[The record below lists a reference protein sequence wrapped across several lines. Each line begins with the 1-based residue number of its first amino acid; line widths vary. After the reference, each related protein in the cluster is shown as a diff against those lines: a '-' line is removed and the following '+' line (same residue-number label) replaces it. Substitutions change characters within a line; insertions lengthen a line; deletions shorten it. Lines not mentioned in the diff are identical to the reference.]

1 LVSIGYK
8 AFFFPAFHLKYKEKL
23 SIKEGNEREVFPM
36 KIKKIAHIGVGV
48 RDTGKS
54 KTLFQ
59 EVLGLP
65 VTGEERVGELNTVFM
80 PVGETNLELVQSTE
94 PDGVMIKFI
103 EKRGEGIHHLALEV
117 EDIDQALEE
126 LKAKGVP
133 LIDQQARPGA
143 HQTRVAFLH
152 PKGTNGILIEL
163 VQAEH

>member
-1 LVSIGYK
+1 
-8 AFFFPAFHLKYKEKL
+8 
-23 SIKEGNEREVFPM
+23 M
-36 KIKKIAHIGVGV
+36 KIKRIAHIGVGV
-48 RDTGKS
+48 IDADKS
-54 KTLFQ
+54 KALFQ
-59 EVLGLP
+59 ETLGLP
-65 VTGEERVGELNTVFM
+65 VAGEERVGELKTVFL

-94 PDGVMIKFI
+94 PDGVMKKFI
-103 EKRGEGIHHLALEV
+103 EKRGEGIHHIALEV

-163 VQAEH
+163 VQGEH

>member
-1 LVSIGYK
+1 
-8 AFFFPAFHLKYKEKL
+8 
-23 SIKEGNEREVFPM
+23 M

-48 RDTGKS
+48 MDAGKS

-59 EVLGLP
+59 EILGLP
-65 VTGEERVGELNTVFM
+65 VTGEERVGELKTVFL

-94 PDGVMIKFI
+94 PDGVMKKFI

-126 LKAKGVP
+126 LKARGVP
-133 LIDQQARPGA
+133 LIDQQPRPGA
-143 HQTRVAFLH
+143 HQTKVAFLH

-163 VQAEH
+163 VQSEH

>member
-1 LVSIGYK
+1 
-8 AFFFPAFHLKYKEKL
+8 
-23 SIKEGNEREVFPM
+23 M
-36 KIKKIAHIGVGV
+36 KIKRIAHIGVGV
-48 RDTGKS
+48 LDADKS
-54 KTLFQ
+54 KSLFQ

-65 VTGEERVGELNTVFM
+65 VTGEDRVGELKTVFL

-94 PDGVMIKFI
+94 PDGVMKKFI
-103 EKRGEGIHHLALEV
+103 EKRGEGIHHIALEV

-163 VQAEH
+163 VQGEH

>member
-1 LVSIGYK
+1 
-8 AFFFPAFHLKYKEKL
+8 
-23 SIKEGNEREVFPM
+23 M

-48 RDTGKS
+48 IDADKS
-54 KTLFQ
+54 MNLFQ
-59 EVLGLP
+59 EILGLA
-65 VTGEERVGELNTVFM
+65 VTGEERVGELKTVFL

-94 PDGVMIKFI
+94 PDGVMKKFI

-163 VQAEH
+163 VQNDH

>member
-1 LVSIGYK
+1 
-8 AFFFPAFHLKYKEKL
+8 
-23 SIKEGNEREVFPM
+23 M

-48 RDTGKS
+48 KDTDTS

-59 EVLGLP
+59 EMLSLAVSH
-65 VTGEERVGELNTVFM
+65 EERQGELKIAFV
-80 PVGETNLELVQSTE
+80 PVGETSLELVQSTD
-94 PDGVMIKFI
+94 PDGVMNKFI
-103 EKRGEGIHHLALEV
+103 EKRGEGIHHIALEV
-117 EDIDQALEE
+117 EDIDQAIEE

-163 VQAEH
+163 VQVDH

>member
-1 LVSIGYK
+1 
-8 AFFFPAFHLKYKEKL
+8 
-23 SIKEGNEREVFPM
+23 M

-48 RDTGKS
+48 IDADKS
-54 KTLFQ
+54 KALFQ
-59 EVLGLP
+59 EMLGLP
-65 VTGEERVGELNTVFM
+65 VTGEERVGELKTVFL

-94 PDGVMIKFI
+94 PDGVMKKFI
-103 EKRGEGIHHLALEV
+103 EKRGEGIHHIALEV

-163 VQAEH
+163 VQSDH

>member
-1 LVSIGYK
+1 
-8 AFFFPAFHLKYKEKL
+8 
-23 SIKEGNEREVFPM
+23 M
-36 KIKKIAHIGVGV
+36 KIKRIAHIGVGV
-48 RDTGKS
+48 IDADKAKS
-54 KTLFQ
+54 LFQ
-59 EVLGLP
+59 EMLGLP
-65 VTGEERVGELNTVFM
+65 VTGEERVGELKTVFL

-94 PDGVMIKFI
+94 PDGVMKKFI
-103 EKRGEGIHHLALEV
+103 EKRGEGIHHIALEV

-163 VQAEH
+163 VQGEH

>member
-1 LVSIGYK
+1 
-8 AFFFPAFHLKYKEKL
+8 
-23 SIKEGNEREVFPM
+23 M

-48 RDTGKS
+48 TDADKS
-54 KTLFQ
+54 KNLFQ
-59 EVLGLP
+59 EILGLP
-65 VTGEERVGELNTVFM
+65 VTGEERVGELKTVFL

-94 PDGVMIKFI
+94 PDGVMKKFI

-117 EDIDQALEE
+117 EDIDQALEY

-163 VQAEH
+163 VQSEH

>member
-1 LVSIGYK
+1 
-8 AFFFPAFHLKYKEKL
+8 
-23 SIKEGNEREVFPM
+23 M

-48 RDTGKS
+48 IDADKS
-54 KTLFQ
+54 KNLFQ
-59 EVLGLP
+59 EILGFP
-65 VTGEERVGELNTVFM
+65 VTGEERVGELKTVFL

-94 PDGVMIKFI
+94 PDGVMKKFI

-117 EDIDQALEE
+117 EDIDQCIEE

-163 VQAEH
+163 VQGEH